1 MVTTNVKNITNVSDL
16 SILVH
21 DEYQNSF
28 CEVHYE
34 CLLQRLII
42 TISSFAL
49 IFIEAVIIL
58 CVILMIFLK
67 KHCVLWSYLYSKDE
81 NRNRIIWITGLIF
94 KNIRN
99 VDDPVG
105 H

>member
-1 MVTTNVKNITNVSDL
+1 MVTTNVKIITNVSDL

-42 TISSFAL
+42 TITSFAL
-49 IFIEAVIIL
+49 ILIEAGIIL

-67 KHCVLWSYLYSKDE
+67 YRVYYKYFWYVIWE
-81 NRNRIIWITGLIF
+81 TANR
-94 KNIRN
+94 
-99 VDDPVG
+99 
-105 H
+105 

>member
-1 MVTTNVKNITNVSDL
+1 MVTTNVKIITNVSDL

-42 TISSFAL
+42 TITFFLLSFW
-49 IFIEAVIIL
+49 
-58 CVILMIFLK
+58 LK
-67 KHCVLWSYLYSKDE
+67 
-81 NRNRIIWITGLIF
+81 
-94 KNIRN
+94 
-99 VDDPVG
+99 P
-105 H
+105 

>member
-42 TISSFAL
+42 TITLFAL
-49 IFIEAVIIL
+49 ILIEAVVIL
-58 CVILMIFLK
+58 CVILLIFLK
-67 KHCVLWSYLYSKDE
+67 YRVYYKYFWYAIWE
-81 NRNRIIWITGLIF
+81 TANRE
-94 KNIRN
+94 
-99 VDDPVG
+99 
-105 H
+105 

>member
-1 MVTTNVKNITNVSDL
+1 MVTTNVKIITNVSDL

-42 TISSFAL
+42 TITLFAL
-49 IFIEAVIIL
+49 ILIEAVIIL
-58 CVILMIFLK
+58 CVILLIFLK
-67 KHCVLWSYLYSKDE
+67 YRVYYKYFWYAIWE
-81 NRNRIIWITGLIF
+81 TANRE
-94 KNIRN
+94 
-99 VDDPVG
+99 
-105 H
+105 

>member
-1 MVTTNVKNITNVSDL
+1 MVTTNVEIIANVSEI

-42 TISSFAL
+42 TITSFAS
-49 IFIEAVIIL
+49 FW
-58 CVILMIFLK
+58 LK
-67 KHCVLWSYLYSKDE
+67 
-81 NRNRIIWITGLIF
+81 
-94 KNIRN
+94 
-99 VDDPVG
+99 P
-105 H
+105 

>member
-1 MVTTNVKNITNVSDL
+1 MVTTNVKIITNVSDL

-28 CEVHYE
+28 CEVYYE

-42 TISSFAL
+42 TITSFAL
-49 IFIEAVIIL
+49 ILIEAGIIL

-67 KHCVLWSYLYSKDE
+67 YRVYYKYFWYVIWE
-81 NRNRIIWITGLIF
+81 TANR
-94 KNIRN
+94 
-99 VDDPVG
+99 
-105 H
+105 

>member
-34 CLLQRLII
+34 CLLQRLIT
-42 TISSFAL
+42 TIASFAL
-49 IFIEAVIIL
+49 ILIEAVIIL
-58 CVILMIFLK
+58 CVLLMIFLK
-67 KHCVLWSYLYSKDE
+67 KQQIASNILCS
-81 NRNRIIWITGLIF
+81 LILSLF
-94 KNIRN
+94 KR
-99 VDDPVG
+99 
-105 H
+105 

>member
-42 TISSFAL
+42 TITLFAL
-49 IFIEAVIIL
+49 ILIEAVVIL
-58 CVILMIFLK
+58 CVILLIFLK
-67 KHCVLWSYLYSKDE
+67 YRVYYKYFWYAIWE
-81 NRNRIIWITGLIF
+81 TANR
-94 KNIRN
+94 
-99 VDDPVG
+99 
-105 H
+105 

>member
-34 CLLQRLII
+34 CLLQRLINTI
-42 TISSFAL
+42 TFFLLSK
-49 IFIEAVIIL
+49 AVIIL
-58 CVILMIFLK
+58 CVILLIFLK
-67 KHCVLWSYLYSKDE
+67 YRVYYKYFWCAIWE
-81 NRNRIIWITGLIF
+81 TANR
-94 KNIRN
+94 
-99 VDDPVG
+99 
-105 H
+105 

>member
-16 SILVH
+16 TILVH

-42 TISSFAL
+42 TITLFAL
-49 IFIEAVIIL
+49 ILIEAVIIL
-58 CVILMIFLK
+58 CVILLIFLK
-67 KHCVLWSYLYSKDE
+67 YRVYYKYFWYAIWE
-81 NRNRIIWITGLIF
+81 TANR
-94 KNIRN
+94 
-99 VDDPVG
+99 
-105 H
+105 

>member
-1 MVTTNVKNITNVSDL
+1 MVTTNVEIIANVSEI

-34 CLLQRLII
+34 CLLQRLSI
-42 TISSFAL
+42 TITSFAL
-49 IFIEAVIIL
+49 ILIEAGIIL

-67 KHCVLWSYLYSKDE
+67 YRVYYKYFWYVIWE
-81 NRNRIIWITGLIF
+81 TANR
-94 KNIRN
+94 
-99 VDDPVG
+99 
-105 H
+105 

>member
-28 CEVHYE
+28 FEVHYE

-42 TISSFAL
+42 TITFFLLSK
-49 IFIEAVIIL
+49 AVIIL
-58 CVILMIFLK
+58 CVILLTFLK
-67 KHCVLWSYLYSKDE
+67 YRVYYKYFWCAIWE
-81 NRNRIIWITGLIF
+81 TANR
-94 KNIRN
+94 
-99 VDDPVG
+99 
-105 H
+105 